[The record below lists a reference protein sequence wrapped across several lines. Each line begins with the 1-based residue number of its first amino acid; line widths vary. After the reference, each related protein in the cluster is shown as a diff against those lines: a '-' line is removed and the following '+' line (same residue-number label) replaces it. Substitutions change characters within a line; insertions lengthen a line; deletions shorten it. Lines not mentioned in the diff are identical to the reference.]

1 MFCYNLFPT
10 LFIVLGVVIILICI
24 AFDISEVITRKIRDK
39 ISPHYQTSTIVNVT
53 ALLVFIALGSII
65 TLVYMYFFYLPYQF

>member
-10 LFIVLGVVIILICI
+10 LFIGLGVTIILICTS
-24 AFDISEVITRKIRDK
+24 FDISEAITRQIRNK
-39 ISPHYQTSTIVNVT
+39 ISPRYQTSTIVNVT

-65 TLVYMYFFYLPYQF
+65 TLVYMYFFHFPYQF

>member
-10 LFIVLGVVIILICI
+10 LFIGLGVTIILICI
-24 AFDISEVITRKIRDK
+24 SFDISEAITRQIRNR

-65 TLVYMYFFYLPYQF
+65 TLVYMYFFHFPYQF